1 MKSFWVFVLFVFPLS
16 LCAQLRLDLEGCIRQ
31 AVEADRQ
38 LRNDRLESRVKRND
52 YIAAIGEV
60 MPEVTA
66 ETRIGKRMGRAVDP
80 GTNLLRR
87 RILWKVI

>member
-16 LCAQLRLDLEGCIRQ
+16 LCAQLRLDLEGCIRR

-38 LRNDRLESRVKRND
+38 LRNDRLESQVKRND

-80 GTNLLRR
+80 VQTFLRH